1 MPAMAGMSFDVDPR
15 DRMIAALKGQIATY
29 REQSVLDAIAL
40 GDKDAE
46 IERLQ
51 KRNVELLCA
60 LQDIAEDPYAVDY
73 GAAEIARR
81 ALEP

>member
-1 MPAMAGMSFDVDPR
+1 MSFDVDPR

-46 IERLQ
+46 IERL
-51 KRNVELLCA
+51 RAA
-60 LQDIAEDPYAVDY
+60 LQEIANLSSVSYRAPAV
-73 GAAEIARR
+73 ARR
-81 ALEP
+81 ALEPKP